1 MNQLY
6 VETSIEIA
14 APASRVW
21 AVLTS
26 PALNS
31 QWSGLFG
38 AKGAIDTDWKP
49 GGPVNWRNAGGEV
62 YVQGRVL
69 AVEPSKRLQFS
80 ARSTNPALQPPS
92 GLEADD
98 ITHTYTL
105 SEQAG
110 RTMLSVAHGDFSKL
124 PNGEAMFPK
133 AKGVWDQVL
142 PRIRELAEQ
151 QEGRPNQTLQQTG
164 GA

>member
-1 MNQLY
+1 MTKLY
-6 VETSIEIA
+6 VEASIEIA

-21 AVLTS
+21 AVITS
-26 PALNS
+26 PVLNS

-49 GGPVNWRNAGGEV
+49 GTPVRWRNADGDV

-69 AVEPSKRLQFS
+69 TVEQGKLLQFS
-80 ARSTNPALQPPS
+80 ARSTNPALQPIS

-98 ITHTYTL
+98 ITHTYHL

-110 RTMLSVAHGDFSKL
+110 RTTLSIAHGDFSKL
-124 PNGEAMFPK
+124 ANGDTTLPK

-142 PRIRELAEQ
+142 PKIRELAEQ
-151 QEGRPNQTLQQTG
+151 K
-164 GA
+164 